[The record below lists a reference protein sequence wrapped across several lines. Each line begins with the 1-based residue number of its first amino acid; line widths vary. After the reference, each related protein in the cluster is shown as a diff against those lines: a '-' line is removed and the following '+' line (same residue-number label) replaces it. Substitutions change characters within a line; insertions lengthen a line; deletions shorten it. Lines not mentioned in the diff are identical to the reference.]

1 MLTFVFWAGSDFEIV
16 FANTRAAAWQA
27 HAHEQLLAWLGLT
40 PQQRL
45 DWLWQAKL
53 FARRAQ
59 EAAAER
65 AAGRPSLEAAAPPAG
80 SSVNRRP

>member
-1 MLTFVFWAGSDFEIV
+1 MPR
-16 FANTRAAAWQA
+16 NTRASAWQA

-65 AAGRPSLEAAAPPAG
+65 AAGKPSPDEAAGLSGGPYGPIK
-80 SSVNRRP
+80 